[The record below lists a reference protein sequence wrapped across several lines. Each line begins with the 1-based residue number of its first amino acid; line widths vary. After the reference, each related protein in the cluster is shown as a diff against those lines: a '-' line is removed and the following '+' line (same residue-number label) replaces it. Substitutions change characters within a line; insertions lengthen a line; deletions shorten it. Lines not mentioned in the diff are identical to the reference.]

1 MKTMPFYKAL
11 ELLLTTSGNTRVKR
25 KSWMT
30 DRYLCKKR
38 DTLLNRDYIVEPICS
53 GKGFIS
59 FDPTADDMVA
69 DDWIKINDN
78 NFV

>member
-11 ELLLTTSGNTRVKR
+11 ELLLTTSGNTRIKR
-25 KSWMT
+25 ESWMT

-38 DTLLNRDYIVEPICS
+38 DTMLNRYYIAEPICS

-59 FDPTADDMVA
+59 FYPVADDIVA
-69 DDWIKINDN
+69 DDWILISDND
-78 NFV
+78 FV

>member
-1 MKTMPFYKAL
+1 MKTMHFYKAL

-38 DTLLNRDYIVEPICS
+38 DTLLNRDCIVEPICS

-59 FDPTADDMVA
+59 FDPTADDIVA
-69 DDWIKINDN
+69 DDWIQINDN
-78 NFV
+78 DFV